1 MIIPSGT
8 GSCPPL
14 FDAGEASVV
23 HSPTR
28 TGSSGATSAVG
39 SSVSERM
46 QERPASFTPVT
57 IRRTFLFIILLLVHA
72 PAFEGFGIAVEDL
85 CRNAF
90 LGHTRAREIRESGF
104 DP

>member
-57 IRRTFLFIILLLVHA
+57 IRRTFLFILFLGHA
-72 PAFEGFGIAVEDL
+72 PAFEGFCIAVEDL
-85 CRNAF
+85 CRDVF
-90 LGHTRAREIRESGF
+90 LGHSRAREARES
-104 DP
+104 